1 MPPFAHATRARATIH
16 PTMHRRFLLIS
27 VACWPAAGCALAQG
41 DGPRP
46 RHKISAAQLHEGLS
60 TRFPV
65 RFGIQGLL
73 EVQVSA
79 PRLHLLPARNK
90 LGAALVVEVS
100 GRQLRRTHAG
110 EVDVAFALRYDA
122 VGQAVRAHQLEVL
135 EFRWPGLPV
144 ETAQAL
150 QALLPA
156 MAREAVGEVVL
167 HRFSPRELALADSM
181 GFEPEKFTVVDDGLV
196 IEFGPR
202 QQR

>member
-1 MPPFAHATRARATIH
+1 MNRRHLIPF
-16 PTMHRRFLLIS
+16 L
-27 VACWPAAGCALAQG
+27 ACWIAGHALAQD

-46 RHKISAAQLHEGLS
+46 RHKISAAKLHEGLS
-60 TRFPV
+60 ARFPV
-65 RFGIQGLL
+65 RLGLQGLL
-73 EVQVSA
+73 EVEVSA

-90 LGAALVVEVS
+90 LGAALVVQAS
-100 GRQLRRTHAG
+100 GRQLRRVHAG

-122 VGQAVRAHQLEVL
+122 ADQVVRAHQLEVL
-135 EFRWPGLPV
+135 EFRWPGLPA

-167 HRFSPRELALADSM
+167 HRFSPSELALADSM
-181 GFEPEKFTVVDDGLV
+181 GFEPEKFTVVDDGLL

-202 QQR
+202 QRR